1 MGFCTNIWLI
11 FFQEEENYMPKHFGK
26 KINDRKKGKENKEKK
41 KQNYIQQQ
49 QGHTCSGDYQAK
61 TRWPNSSTVLFFT
74 KYRTLIFL
82 TFSVIHFNK
91 ITTNTLPEIKT

>member
-1 MGFCTNIWLI
+1 M
-11 FFQEEENYMPKHFGK
+11 EK

-41 KQNYIQQQ
+41 TKLYTTTRGIRVQETIKQKLGGQIHQQ
-49 QGHTCSGDYQAK
+49 Y
-61 TRWPNSSTVLFFT
+61 FFYFIFCFSLT

>member
-1 MGFCTNIWLI
+1 
-11 FFQEEENYMPKHFGK
+11 MPKHFGK

-41 KQNYIQQQ
+41 NKIIYNNNRGIRDQETIKQKLVGQIHQQ
-49 QGHTCSGDYQAK
+49 Y
-61 TRWPNSSTVLFFT
+61 FFNFIFCFSLT

-91 ITTNTLPEIKT
+91 ITTNTLPEIKTWHFYAFFNQL